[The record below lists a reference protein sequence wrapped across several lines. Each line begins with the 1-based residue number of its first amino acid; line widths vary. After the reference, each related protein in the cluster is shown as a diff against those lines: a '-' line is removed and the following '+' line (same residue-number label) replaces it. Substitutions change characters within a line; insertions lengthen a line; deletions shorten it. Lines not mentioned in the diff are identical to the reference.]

1 MRIGTLLC
9 LIGCVASMNL
19 NLVNLSID
27 YFLAKGVKFVC
38 YLSCESGYDNRIVVS
53 KLMQNGLR
61 ISLKNLE
68 KVIIEP
74 FLRQWHVPVGVIID
88 ARCENTNNLLDK
100 ASSLMFFDSA
110 HMWLVLMD
118 GIEDYQAATDELF
131 ESLHLSVDA
140 DVVVVHNAYEQWLLT
155 DVFNYGKVQGN
166 PLETQ
171 NLGTWNRKMGLV
183 MDTKFKYYRR
193 WDFHNLTLRAVS
205 VIVDRSRAFKPE
217 VLLDMGYT
225 PGIAAMTKLAAQLL
239 QVLREQHNFRFN
251 YTIAGRW
258 IGAPERN
265 STLAVTNSLF
275 WREQDI
281 SCTCAR
287 IYPKWMQW
295 VDIFFPPATKLE
307 TKFYYLIPDKGVGGY
322 ENRFLTPMS
331 PGVWWSAAG
340 ALAACGLVL
349 AVAAA
354 AERHPGPRSYA
365 LFSVLA
371 ALCQQAY
378 EDGVQLFDENL
389 SSQGMPYQ
397 F

>member
-1 MRIGTLLC
+1 
-9 LIGCVASMNL
+9 
-19 NLVNLSID
+19 
-27 YFLAKGVKFVC
+27 
-38 YLSCESGYDNRIVVS
+38 
-53 KLMQNGLR
+53 MQNGLR

-171 NLGTWNRKMGLV
+171 NLVQVKLEGKIQKKVIEEVARTLFSLAGLV

-239 QVLREQHNFRFN
+239 QVLREQHNFRFS
-251 YTIAGRW
+251 A
-258 IGAPERN
+258 
-265 STLAVTNSLF
+265 
-275 WREQDI
+275 
-281 SCTCAR
+281 
-287 IYPKWMQW
+287 
-295 VDIFFPPATKLE
+295 
-307 TKFYYLIPDKGVGGY
+307 FYYITYATFRDAIKKNKLVKVHVTVNAN
-322 ENRFLTPMS
+322 NR
-331 PGVWWSAAG
+331 
-340 ALAACGLVL
+340 
-349 AVAAA
+349 
-354 AERHPGPRSYA
+354 
-365 LFSVLA
+365 
-371 ALCQQAY
+371 
-378 EDGVQLFDENL
+378 
-389 SSQGMPYQ
+389 
-397 F
+397 